1 MGLRTYYQKM
11 NGFEDVS
18 VNNAIARRATLKE
31 KKSGGTRIHSF
42 PIRTVFSEDMKFI
55 DGVYAIRDKQ
65 NEIFRHANYDPTA
78 YFAYRSKLSPQPHAV
93 LTYEPISLTYQPIT
107 LKAKGRNQLG
117 DIR

>member
-1 MGLRTYYQKM
+1 M

-78 YFAYRSKLSPQPHAV
+78 YSRTVQNCIPSPMP
-93 LTYEPISLTYQPIT
+93 
-107 LKAKGRNQLG
+107 
-117 DIR
+117 D